1 MKASLTWLRRFVGP
15 LIKAINRKNEAG
27 LGSGQSW
34 VDVRW
39 LLSGGEQEAYRRH
52 GLQSRHGATVGRAE
66 LMLPWY
72 RLAAQNLSAQLNICY
87 H

>member
-39 LLSGGEQEAYRRH
+39 LLSGGEQEAV
-52 GLQSRHGATVGRAE
+52 LVTI
-66 LMLPWY
+66 
-72 RLAAQNLSAQLNICY
+72 LSSSWASE
-87 H
+87 